1 MLITVFMSSCLS
13 DIDILYADTF
23 PPHERVSLRSHH
35 CVSDDAA
42 LSPVGY
48 YMYYI
53 IQCNDSNDT
62 SRFYG
67 LRWVLIK

>member
-1 MLITVFMSSCLS
+1 MSSCLS
-13 DIDILYADTF
+13 GIDILYADTF
-23 PPHERVSLRSHH
+23 PPHDSVSLRSHH
-35 CVSDDAA
+35 WVSDDAA

-53 IQCNDSNDT
+53 IQCNGSNDT